1 MINDTIAAIST
12 PPGNGGIGVIRIS
25 GHNSL
30 NIITKLFGRTKK
42 GVEGD
47 LSFQSHKVY
56 HGYIFD
62 PVTKQILDE
71 VLVIPMLAPSSYT
84 TEDVIEIQAHS
95 GSIVMRSILDQII
108 SHGARLAEPGEFTKR
123 AFLNKR
129 IDLTQAEAVADIIN
143 AKSVKSLKI
152 ATSQSSGIL
161 KQNIQ
166 GLKAELLD
174 LLTLLEVAI
183 DFPDDSDNPFS
194 SKHGIKIV
202 DKVLFECLRYIQLYD
217 DACFI
222 REGIKL
228 AICGAPN
235 VGKSSLMN
243 RLLEEERSIVTAI
256 PGTTRDPI
264 QESLNINGIPFTISD
279 TAGIHSTNDLV
290 EIIGIEKA
298 KEHIFDADLIL
309 YMKEAGQ
316 EISSREL
323 NQIIPMMSEISE
335 IQTLPEDIKILFVI
349 NKIDLADDDAKLP
362 DIPEPFQN
370 APKIGISALNN
381 QKIDELR
388 KMIINISIKDL
399 DVSESSVIPNIRH
412 KENLKEA
419 LFNLESAK
427 KAMLNKQSEETL
439 AFDIKNS
446 IDALGKITGETA
458 EIDILDNIFSNFCI
472 GK

>member
-1 MINDTIAAIST
+1 MTNDTIAAIST

-25 GHNSL
+25 GLNSL
-30 NIITKLFGRTKK
+30 DIISKLFGRTKK
-42 GVEGD
+42 GSED
-47 LSFQSHKVY
+47 CKNFQSHKVH

-62 PVTKQILDE
+62 SDTAEIIDE

-84 TEDVIEIQAHS
+84 TEDVVEIQAHS
-95 GSIVMRSILDQII
+95 GNIVMRSILDLVV

-143 AKSVKSLKI
+143 AKSIKSLRV
-152 ATSQSSGIL
+152 AASQSSGTLQKSI
-161 KQNIQ
+161 K

-174 LLTLLEVAI
+174 LLTLLEAAI
-183 DFPDDSDNPFS
+183 DFPDDIDNPFS
-194 SKHGIKIV
+194 NQQGLSV
-202 DKVLFECLRYIQLYD
+202 VEKVLADCQRYIRLYD

-222 REGIKL
+222 RDGIKL

-243 RLLEEERSIVTAI
+243 RLLEEEKAIVTSI

-264 QESLNINGIPFTISD
+264 QESLNISGIPFTVSD

-290 EIIGIEKA
+290 EIIGMKKA
-298 KEHIFDADLIL
+298 KEHISDADLIL
-309 YMKEAGQ
+309 YMKELGQ
-316 EISSREL
+316 NVSEKEL
-323 NQIIPMMSEISE
+323 NQVIPK
-335 IQTLPEDIKILFVI
+335 DKKVLFVI
-349 NKIDLADDDAKLP
+349 NKIDLVKDKKLPKLP
-362 DIPEPFQN
+362 DMPKPYQDI
-370 APKIGISALNN
+370 PKIGISALEN
-381 QKIDELR
+381 QGIDELR
-388 KMIINISIKDL
+388 KMVINISIKDL
-399 DVSESSVIPNIRH
+399 DVSLSGVIPNIRH
-412 KENLKEA
+412 KEALKEVVINLK
-419 LFNLESAK
+419 SAEQG
-427 KAMLNKQSEETL
+427 MLKGQHEETL

-446 IDALGKITGETA
+446 INALGKITGETA